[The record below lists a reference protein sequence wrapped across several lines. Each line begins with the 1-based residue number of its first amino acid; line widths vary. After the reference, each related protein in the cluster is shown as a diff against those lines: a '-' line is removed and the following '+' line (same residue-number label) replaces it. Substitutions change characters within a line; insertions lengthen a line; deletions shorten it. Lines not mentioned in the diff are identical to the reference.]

1 MKQNSP
7 TEFRF
12 FLVTIFF
19 IFTSILSASPLP
31 TDLDKIPAQE
41 NLPDLFKFND
51 GRKVKNLEHWS
62 ERRKELCFEGWRR
75 NDLVRNGVYYEAINS
90 SQPIWSN
97 SGNPQPQYTPNEI
110 RWPIPASELQIN
122 SKLVQNEGYN

>member
-1 MKQNSP
+1 MKP
-7 TEFRF
+7 
-12 FLVTIFF
+12 
-19 IFTSILSASPLP
+19 ILSFLLLFFATFYVSAQDTTPP
-31 TDLDKIPAQE
+31 VWPNEVKTGVAADLVVGTQQHNKDEI
-41 NLPDLFKFND
+41 L
-51 GRKVKNLEHWS
+51 S

-122 SKLVQNEGYN
+122 SKLVQNEGYD